1 MESIRKWLYKP
12 KRDDK
17 SLLAQFFYAD
27 EDLNIVANELDSFDG
42 RKDPERCTTL
52 VNQLRQAQDKVLT
65 VTNTI
70 MDALIGNE
78 RANRDFRVKF
88 PEDVLQDNLAGQLWF
103 GAECLA
109 AGSSIMNREAESTV
123 MRPLAKAVTKSLEN
137 VRNLL
142 RNACLRN
149 NTPNGPIKLDSND
162 IFTEMLLESLKIFD
176 KLFAQ
181 FELAYVSAMVPVKST
196 QEYELQE
203 LIGVLFSETLRR
215 ALKMKLLTQ
224 EMIDDCDPA
233 LMFTIPR
240 LAIVSGLLVFPNG
253 PLCIDRPVEKM
264 SELFRPFRTLLHKI
278 RELLWILNKRELYM
292 LEKLL
297 CDNEQIEDVKSVS
310 DVNVD
315 ISEDEFVDQ
324 FYNDFQ
330 NCWQQL
336 IHDSPSGSAAEPE
349 TPTADENAQR
359 NITISD
365 LPIEGPSTS
374 GYLIPKNVVRNTIIA
389 SSASP
394 SSRHT
399 VSAESPPEQDSLEII
414 SAAAATLSSILNIS
428 DSVPQKSASVDLES
442 PDDSGICTETTSLDR
457 SPTLEITEAADCRC
471 NPKMPSCCQNSP
483 YRGASSRHSKVQT
496 QKTGSPKAGLLARKK
511 EVLPSSNDY
520 SCSSSSETSS
530 YNSNCADDAEIAY
543 ALQAAELA
551 SREELRAKYRSSEDL
566 IHRLFVC
573 IAGVADQLQTNFAC
587 DLRNILKSVF
597 LINASDSIE
606 APAKSLDARSME
618 TSIEYHPTEDEVIEN
633 NEFSVDPNILAQEAL
648 FDTNVYFHLEPEEFP
663 ETDYSNH
670 PRQYQM
676 DDNISALSA
685 DLNWYTSLQTD
696 IANLDSLPQIPD
708 PEPPEI
714 PPEPTQ
720 APPVWIP
727 DIQAPKCMSCGTNF
741 TVIKRRHHCRN
752 CGKVFCARCSS
763 NSVPLPK
770 YGLMRP
776 VRVCN
781 KCFMYNLTPFTIH

>member
-1 MESIRKWLYKP
+1 
-12 KRDDK
+12 
-17 SLLAQFFYAD
+17 
-27 EDLNIVANELDSFDG
+27 
-42 RKDPERCTTL
+42 
-52 VNQLRQAQDKVLT
+52 
-65 VTNTI
+65 
-70 MDALIGNE
+70 
-78 RANRDFRVKF
+78 
-88 PEDVLQDNLAGQLWF
+88 
-103 GAECLA
+103 
-109 AGSSIMNREAESTV
+109 

-253 PLCIDRPVEKM
+253 PLCIDKPMERM
-264 SELFRPFRTLLHKI
+264 SEMFRPFRTLLHKI

-336 IHDSPSGSAAEPE
+336 IHDSPSASTAEPE
-349 TPTADENAQR
+349 TPTADENIQR
-359 NITISD
+359 NIAISD

-394 SSRHT
+394 SARHT

-428 DSVPQKSASVDLES
+428 DNGPQKNSIVDLES

-457 SPTLEITEAADCRC
+457 SPTLEITEAADCHC
-471 NPKMPSCCQNSP
+471 NPKLASCCQTSP
-483 YRGASSRHSKVQT
+483 CRHGKLQA
-496 QKTGSPKAGLLARKK
+496 QKMEPPKSGLLARKK
-511 EVLPSSNDY
+511 EVLPSSTNDY

-543 ALQAAELA
+543 AMQAAELA
-551 SREELRAKYRSSEDL
+551 SREELRAKYRS
-566 IHRLFVC
+566 
-573 IAGVADQLQTNFAC
+573 
-587 DLRNILKSVF
+587 VF
-597 LINASDSIE
+597 
-606 APAKSLDARSME
+606 M
-618 TSIEYHPTEDEVIEN
+618 HVW
-633 NEFSVDPNILAQEAL
+633 
-648 FDTNVYFHLEPEEFP
+648 
-663 ETDYSNH
+663 
-670 PRQYQM
+670 
-676 DDNISALSA
+676 
-685 DLNWYTSLQTD
+685 LN
-696 IANLDSLPQIPD
+696 
-708 PEPPEI
+708 
-714 PPEPTQ
+714 
-720 APPVWIP
+720 
-727 DIQAPKCMSCGTNF
+727 
-741 TVIKRRHHCRN
+741 
-752 CGKVFCARCSS
+752 
-763 NSVPLPK
+763 
-770 YGLMRP
+770 
-776 VRVCN
+776 
-781 KCFMYNLTPFTIH
+781 